1 MEIMEAIA
9 SRQGLGLS
17 VIIITKNE
25 AARLAECLASV
36 RFADEIIVLDG
47 CSVDGTADIARAHGA
62 QVHEVADWPGFGP
75 QKNRVL
81 ALATQPWVLSIDA
94 DERVTP
100 ELQAEIIQTLAQ
112 PEYDGYRIARLS
124 EFCGK
129 QIRHSGWWPD
139 YVLRLFRRELSAFDN
154 VNVHEQVL
162 VNGRVGDLKSWFL
175 HFPFENLDALVVKIN
190 RYSGDAPNELKRA
203 QVADCGMASQVSFP
217 GLVDDVRPWLAAC
230 DVGYVLSYQEAL
242 SFACRELMALGLP
255 VLVTRVGGLPENVT
269 DGQEGWI
276 VPPRSPELI
285 KVILQK
291 ILSQPQQ
298 LLQMGACAR
307 ARAER
312 EFGLPAFVQATLAA
326 YQLE

>member
-25 AARLAECLASV
+25 AARIAECLASV

-47 CSVDGTADIARAHGA
+47 FSIDGTADIARAHGA
-62 QVHEVADWPGFGP
+62 QVHQVADWPGFGP

-100 ELQAEIIQTLAQ
+100 ELQAEIIETLSR
-112 PEYDGYRIARLS
+112 PDYDGYRIARLS

-154 VNVHEQVL
+154 VSVHEQVL
-162 VNGRVGDLKSWFL
+162 VNGRVGHLKSWFL

-190 RYSGDAPNELKRA
+190 RYSG
-203 QVADCGMASQVSFP
+203 
-217 GLVDDVRPWLAAC
+217 AA
-230 DVGYVLSYQEAL
+230 AK
-242 SFACRELMALGLP
+242 AMALEGR
-255 VLVTRVGGLPENVT
+255 RVSV
-269 DGQEGWI
+269 
-276 VPPRSPELI
+276 
-285 KVILQK
+285 
-291 ILSQPQQ
+291 
-298 LLQMGACAR
+298 
-307 ARAER
+307 
-312 EFGLPAFVQATLAA
+312 FGLMRHSIWTFIRIYLLRRGFLDGRHGFVLAVTA
-326 YQLE
+326 ASGSFLRYSKLMFLNDKADEQVKKK